1 MLQPSHI
8 KSAPDWDLEL
18 VPNTGYFNFHLKE
31 IWHYRYLISLFIKR
45 DFAAQYKQ
53 TVLGPVW
60 HLIQPIFTTLA
71 FLLLFTKIARIP
83 TNDIPPPLFYL
94 SGISLWNYFSG
105 CLLATSNTF
114 VANAGIFGKVYF
126 PRLVIPVSV
135 VLSNMIKFGI
145 QFSLLL
151 LVMLVYRFN
160 HFAISINVYWLLIP
174 LLVLMM
180 AALSLG
186 IGIVISSLTIKY
198 RDLGLLMGFVV
209 QLLLFV
215 TPIAYPISFLK
226 NKSYAE
232 WIAWNPLTPMIEA
245 FRYALFQK
253 GNIDSTGLLYSALAI
268 LCQLAVGIVLFSK
281 VEKTFIDAV

>member
-1 MLQPSHI
+1 MLPSSNI
-8 KSAPDWDLEL
+8 KSGPDWDLEL
-18 VPNTGYFNFHLKE
+18 VPNAGYFNFHLKE

-53 TVLGPVW
+53 TILGPLW
-60 HLIQPIFTTLA
+60 HIIQPIFTTLA
-71 FLLLFTKIARIP
+71 FLLVFTKIASIP
-83 TNDIPPPLFYL
+83 TDGIPPALFYL

-151 LVMLVYRFN
+151 LVMVVYSFY
-160 HFAISINVYWLLIP
+160 HVPLSINPYWFLIP

-186 IGIVISSLTIKY
+186 IGVIISSLTIKY
-198 RDLGLLMGFVV
+198 RDVGLLMGFVV

-226 NKSYAE
+226 NKSFAA
-232 WIAWNPLTPMIEA
+232 WISWNPLTPIIEA
-245 FRYALFQK
+245 FRFALFHK
-253 GNIDSTGLLYSALAI
+253 GMIENSGLLYSATVI
-268 LCQLAVGIVLFSK
+268 LCLLFVGILLFSK
-281 VEKTFIDAV
+281 VEKTFIDSV